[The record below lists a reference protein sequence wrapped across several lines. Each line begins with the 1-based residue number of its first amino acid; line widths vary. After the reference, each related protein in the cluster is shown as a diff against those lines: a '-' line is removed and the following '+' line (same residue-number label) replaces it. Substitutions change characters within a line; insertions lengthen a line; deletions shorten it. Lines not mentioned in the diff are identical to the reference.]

1 MNIERLDKTGIR
13 LIAVCYLEPANFTNA
28 RYLVRRLSRHF
39 PQSKLLLNFW
49 GFGADDTRYLDAV
62 EATGCE
68 LIATTL
74 REAVERTLFFAKHTG
89 LDTALSRDGALV
101 A

>member
-1 MNIERLDKTGIR
+1 VNIERIDKTGVR

-28 RYLVRRLSRHF
+28 RYLVRRLGRYF
-39 PQSKLLLNFW
+39 PQGKLLLNFW
-49 GFGADDTRYLDAV
+49 GFGTDDTRYLDAI

-74 REAVERTLFFAKHTG
+74 REAVERVLFFAKHKG
-89 LDTALSRDGALV
+89 LDDELDREGVLV

>member
-1 MNIERLDKTGIR
+1 M
-13 LIAVCYLEPANFTNA
+13 
-28 RYLVRRLSRHF
+28 RRLGRHF

-49 GFGADDTRYLDAV
+49 GFGADDTRYLDAI

-74 REAVERTLFFAKHTG
+74 REAVERILFFAKHKG
-89 LDTALSRDGALV
+89 LDTALDHDGAMV